1 VKKRNLT
8 FALSSLI
15 LGALIGVGIIG
26 LKAFIKKELIEM
38 LDDMARE
45 SIGCSFEHDR
55 ITIYFSRLKAKAFN
69 PRFVCDGKAV
79 FGFKELEAKFGLES
93 LDEHEITLTKLTL
106 KNGFSIGATLESPIY
121 KFIDFLVAPIPPE
134 EDYPG
139 RWSLKLNNLEL
150 LKSRVYDKFGD
161 IEVIGRGISLNLSR
175 TPDDY
180 FLLKPKIGRLIV
192 KSHGENTALFTK
204 IMTDISLL
212 DDKTDFQNFSLSG
225 NTNPISGSLI
235 LGRVPSR
242 TITGKFESEIASET
256 VNLPFKDNAPLKT
269 QLSLD
274 GTPGDLKARAK
285 IENKN
290 SPIKISD
297 SDLTFENLSTEII
310 LQAGP
315 SGLKVTASPEG
326 TGPGV
331 SLATSSPVT
340 LKDGKLS
347 GELRLALDSISGAGV
362 SAYGLN
368 SSITFGGTLEDPE
381 FSVKATTKLLG
392 TLSNY
397 LADLNASIS
406 STKDDLRINLF
417 DNNNGFNLQ
426 ANIYNPEGAIGE
438 IKSGQIFAKA
448 VPLFRRSLLGETT
461 PSPLALSVNGNM
473 SGALTEDK
481 IKLDAKVEVIIL
493 PKNIPLVNIAAHLD
507 RGNAKLEF
515 SSSRKDIDGA
525 ANLDLV
531 KNSGG
536 IVLNLNNFSPQNFD
550 SKAQCAKIS
559 GAIDYKYGAKKA
571 AGTIDLKSAV
581 LGCEPYTLTLTN
593 PQILYIKEDSIN
605 FGQLI
610 FAGKG
615 SSLIASGS
623 VGSSSGIDLQTKGEF
638 NLHTIAPLVPSLDD
652 LKGDIKIDL
661 RLKGQTD
668 ALNISGKASIKNGI
682 LSTQASDI
690 TIDDIEGS
698 FVLDGRNIYIE
709 SFTGSANDGTIEING
724 NINLD
729 NPKETIVSA
738 RLADIYMSPISG
750 ANIWASGTLSLET
763 DESDALSLMGQIQ
776 IDRGEMERNLT
787 LRSLIQGI
795 ISSPTRSSP
804 KSKSSGPENIKLN
817 IDINAPRNLFL
828 IANWAD
834 LEMKTALKVGGTVK
848 EPSIMG
854 NVETLSGWFGLNAR
868 RFSITSGKV
877 VLAYPSQEPFIDAT
891 AETQATA
898 SSGESI
904 LIMLDVRGPVSNPK
918 IKFSSDSGLS
928 VPELTKLLAKGGF
941 AVSGSLIDVVTGKE
955 GKGSLKNSFL
965 NFLKSLTDIDS
976 LGIEPGYNQR
986 TGTVGPVLVAEKYV
1000 TSRVKIVGKN
1010 TLSAEAKT
1018 SSIFG
1023 SLQLTPAL
1031 SVVSGFED
1039 LPLEER
1045 VAYSAD
1051 LKYAVIKTIN
1061 DFIKIEISGNEAIS
1075 NRSLLE
1081 TLRLTAKSRVPKDE
1095 AARFSESIKTLY
1107 KSKGYYQTETNIE
1120 CTDDGQFCRKLNI
1133 GITEGPPAYL
1143 KSISFEGDPIDSF
1156 VKKISL
1162 PKIGS
1167 IAGKETLTEIKGD
1180 LIKALRSEGYIAASV
1195 KTSFILND
1203 EKNSANMAIRTQLG
1217 EPYTFIFTGNKL
1229 FKAEDFLQT
1238 INLFN
1243 RTQPF
1248 GENTSRILL
1257 ENIERLY
1264 RESGYLYVTIS
1275 YETRPPDKTG
1285 RKVHYFKIEEGQ
1297 KIGVRKVKVKKIS
1310 PLSLKEFAKA
1320 FAKDDE
1326 AQKADFLKPIAAVQ
1340 EEIDYFSELMVS
1352 KLRDIGYPNA
1362 SVTGVIKDQGNNSVD
1377 IVYEVTPENLL
1388 SYSPIKIIGLPKTI
1402 KAPEIKKDGYSV
1414 PQINRLIE
1422 RITENLK
1429 GNGYKT
1435 PTVYTTFEEC
1445 LTIAVEAGPQTMIRS
1460 IEIVGL
1466 ENVQDELVRSYLNI
1480 KVGDP
1485 WIEEQVSQSNRHL
1498 LSLGLFSRID
1508 IMPSDGDLDEP
1519 LEDIIVKLEERNLRS
1534 LDLGVGYNSAYGP
1547 HLSAEYVDREIF
1559 ADGRI
1564 LGLNMD
1570 TYHDAQIPDISRGT
1584 LSVRYIDPFFWGD
1597 YVRLTEDAR
1606 IQKLDNGILPYN
1618 LDRISLL
1625 SFLDFSKSSTV
1636 KATLGHTLMSE
1647 NLSDVEPD
1655 AVLSSLDNGKNLL
1668 SVVSSSITLDKRD
1681 SALLPTEGYLVGLDG
1696 SLADRIIGSDA
1707 NYMGAGLQG
1716 TIYLPLDNAG
1726 TLTLSNNIRFGA
1738 LIPFGDTEEIPIS
1751 QRFFLGGH
1759 NTIRGFRENSVGPKG
1774 ENGSSIGGDILGYT
1788 NVELQYNLN
1797 DYLQLASFFDAG
1809 TTTLQ
1814 SQDFSMS
1821 DIRESAGVGTRV
1833 LTPLGAFSLYAGFP
1847 LDERKGESSVR
1858 FHFNIG
1864 AQF

>member
-1 VKKRNLT
+1 MKKRNLT
-8 FALSSLI
+8 FVLSSLI

-26 LKAFIKKELIEM
+26 LKAYIKKELIEM

-69 PRFVCDGKAV
+69 PRFVCEGKAV
-79 FGFKELEAKFGLES
+79 FGFKELEAKFSLES
-93 LDEHEITLTKLTL
+93 LDEQEITLTKLTL
-106 KNGFSIGATLESPIY
+106 KNGFAIGATLESPIY

-150 LKSRVYDKFGD
+150 LKSRVYDRFGD
-161 IEVIGRGISLNLSR
+161 IEVLGRGVSLNLSR

-180 FLLKPKIGRLIV
+180 FLLKPKVGRLIV
-192 KSHGENTALFTK
+192 KSNGQNTALFAK

-212 DDKTDFQNFSLSG
+212 DDKTDFQNISLSG

-235 LGRVPSR
+235 LGRVPTR
-242 TITGKFESEIASET
+242 TITGKFESEVAADT
-256 VNLPFKDNAPLKT
+256 VGLPFKDNAPLT
-269 QLSLD
+269 AQLSLD
-274 GTPGDLKARAK
+274 GSPGDLKARAK

-297 SDLTFENLSTEII
+297 SDLIFENLSTEII

-315 SGLKVTASPEG
+315 TGLKVAASPEG

-331 SLATSSPVT
+331 SLSTSSPVT
-340 LKDGKLS
+340 LLGGKLS
-347 GELRLALDSISGAGV
+347 GDLRLALDSISGAGI
-362 SAYGLN
+362 SAYGVN

-406 STKDDLRINLF
+406 STKNDLRINLF

-426 ANIYNPEGAIGE
+426 ANIYNPENAVGE
-438 IKSGQIFAKA
+438 IKSGQIFAKG

-461 PSPLALSVNGNM
+461 PSPLALSVNGNV
-473 SGALTEDK
+473 SGALTAEQ
-481 IKLDAKVEVIIL
+481 IKLDAKVEVIVL
-493 PKNIPLVNIAAHLD
+493 PKNIPLVNIAANIN
-507 RGNAKLEF
+507 RGHAKLEF
-515 SSSRKDIDGA
+515 SSSRKDIDGT

-536 IVLNLNNFSPQNFD
+536 IILNLNNFSPQNFD

-571 AGTIDLKSAV
+571 GGTIDLKSAV
-581 LGCEPYTLTLTN
+581 LGCEPYALTLTN

-610 FAGKG
+610 FAGTG
-615 SSLIASGS
+615 SSLVASGS
-623 VGSSSGIDLQTKGEF
+623 VGSASGIDLQTRGEF

-652 LKGDIKIDL
+652 LKGDIKINL
-661 RLKGQTD
+661 LLKGQTD

-682 LSTQASDI
+682 LATQASDI

-698 FVLDGRNIYIE
+698 FVLDGRNIFIE
-709 SFTGSANDGTIEING
+709 SFHGSANDGTIEING
-724 NINLD
+724 NVNLD

-763 DESDALSLMGQIQ
+763 DESDTLSLMGQIQ

-795 ISSPTRSSP
+795 ISSPNRSAP

-828 IANWAD
+828 ISNWAD

-848 EPSIMG
+848 EPSVMG
-854 NVETLSGWFGLNAR
+854 DVETLSGWLGLNAR

-877 VLAYPSQEPFIDAT
+877 TLAYPSQEPFIDAT

-898 SSGESI
+898 TSGESV

-955 GKGSLKNSFL
+955 GKGSLKSSFL

-976 LGIEPGYNQR
+976 LGIEPGYNER
-986 TGTVGPVLVAEKYV
+986 TGTVGPVLVAEKNL

-1010 TLSAEAKT
+1010 TLSAEAKK

-1023 SLQLTPAL
+1023 SLELTPAL

-1039 LPLEER
+1039 LPLEET

-1051 LKYAVIKTIN
+1051 LKYAVIKTLN
-1061 DFIKIEISGNEAIS
+1061 DFIKIDISGNSAIR
-1075 NRSLLE
+1075 NRGILE
-1081 TLRLTAKSRVPKDE
+1081 TLRLSTKSRVPKNE
-1095 AARFSESIKTLY
+1095 ASRFSEGIKTLY
-1107 KSKGYYQTETNIE
+1107 KSKGYYQTEVNIE
-1120 CTDDGQFCRKLNI
+1120 CTDDGQFCREIKI
-1133 GITEGPPAYL
+1133 DIIEGQPAYL
-1143 KSISFEGDPIDSF
+1143 KSIKFEGDSIDSF
-1156 VKKISL
+1156 LKKIDL
-1162 PKIGS
+1162 PKIGA
-1167 IAGKETLTEIKGD
+1167 IAGKETLTEIKSE
-1180 LIKALRSEGYIAASV
+1180 LIKALRSEGYIAASI
-1195 KTSFILND
+1195 KTSFILDD
-1203 EKNSANMAIRTQLG
+1203 EKTSADMLIRTHLG
-1217 EPYTFIFTGNKL
+1217 EPYSFIFTGNKL
-1229 FKAEDFLQT
+1229 FKAADFLQT

-1248 GENTSRILL
+1248 GENTPRILL

-1275 YETRPPDKTG
+1275 YESRPPDKTG
-1285 RKVHYFKIEEGQ
+1285 RKVHFFKIDEGQ
-1297 KIGVRKVKVKKIS
+1297 KISVRKVKVKKDT
-1310 PLSLKEFAKA
+1310 PFTLKEYARHI
-1320 FAKDDE
+1320 AKDDAE
-1326 AQKADFLKPIAAVQ
+1326 QRKDFLKPTAAIQ
-1340 EEIDYFSELMVS
+1340 EEIDYFAETMLS
-1352 KLRDIGYPNA
+1352 KLKDSGYPNA
-1362 SVTGVIKDQGNNSVD
+1362 AVTGIIKDQGNNSVD
-1377 IVYEVTPENLL
+1377 IVYEVRPENLL
-1388 SYSPIKIIGLPKTI
+1388 NYSPIKIKGLPKDI
-1402 KAPEIKKDGYSV
+1402 KAPDIRKTGYSV
-1414 PQINRLIE
+1414 PQINRLLE
-1422 RITENLK
+1422 KTTENLK
-1429 GNGYKT
+1429 ANGYKT
-1435 PTVYTTFEEC
+1435 PTVYTTFEDG
-1445 LTIAVEAGPQTMIRS
+1445 LTITVEAGPQTMIRS
-1460 IEIVGL
+1460 IEITGL
-1466 ENVQDELVRSYLNI
+1466 ENVQEDLVRSYLDI

-1485 WIEEQVSQSNRHL
+1485 WIEEKVSQSNRHL

-1508 IMPSDGDLDEP
+1508 ISPADGDLNEP
-1519 LEDIIVKLEERNLRS
+1519 LEDVIVKLEERNLRS
-1534 LDLGVGYNSAYGP
+1534 LDLGIGYNSAYGP
-1547 HLSAEYVDREIF
+1547 HLSAAYIDREIF

-1625 SFLDFSKSSTV
+1625 SFLDFSKSPTIKS
-1636 KATLGHTLMSE
+1636 TLGHTLMAE
-1647 NLSDVEPD
+1647 DLSDVVPD
-1655 AVLSSLDNGKNLL
+1655 AVLSNLDNGKNLL
-1668 SVVSSSITLDKRD
+1668 SVISSSITLDKRD
-1681 SALLPTEGYLVGLDG
+1681 SALLPTDGYLLGLDG
-1696 SLADRIIGSDA
+1696 SIADQMIGSDA
-1707 NYMGAGLQG
+1707 NYLGAGFRG
-1716 TIYLPLDNAG
+1716 TAYWQLNNAG
-1726 TLTLSNNIRFGA
+1726 SLTLLNNVRLGT
-1738 LIPFGDTEEIPIS
+1738 LIPFGDTDEIPIS

-1759 NTIRGFRENSVGPKG
+1759 NTIRGFRENSVGPTG
-1774 ENGSSIGGDILGYT
+1774 ADGSPIGGDLLGFT
-1788 NVELQYNLN
+1788 NIELQYNLN

-1814 SQDFSMS
+1814 SQDFSMN
-1821 DIRESAGVGTRV
+1821 DIRESAGVGTRI

-1847 LDERKGESSVR
+1847 LDEREGESSVR
-1858 FHFNIG
+1858 LHFNIG
-1864 AQF
+1864 SQF